1 MGHGVRFQH
10 RSSGQA
16 WIAELPKYALALV
29 RNPVPA
35 KPRVYLSQRPE
46 RANVPVDPS
55 ELLTRPDFLNGD
67 VDVIETPTAVPPGPV
82 PGGIAT
88 IERYAPE
95 KVRVRVETSQPAVLI
110 LLDAFDTGWTATL
123 DHNTPM
129 PIHRANAL
137 VRAVIVPEGV
147 HTVTFQYD
155 TPPRRVGTAASLVG
169 GALFLAMRARA
180 RWQRL
185 GPPTARP

>member
-46 RANVPVDPS
+46 RANVPVDPT

-67 VDVIETPTAVPPGPV
+67 VDEIETPTAVPPGPV

-95 KVRVRVETSQPAVLI
+95 EVRVRVETSQPAVLI
-110 LLDAFDTGWTATL
+110 LLDASDTGWTPTL
-123 DHNTPM
+123 DPTTPR
-129 PIHRANAL
+129 PSPRASA
-137 VRAVIVPEGV
+137 RGRTRIVPA
-147 HTVTFQYD
+147 D
-155 TPPRRVGTAASLVG
+155 
-169 GALFLAMRARA
+169 
-180 RWQRL
+180 
-185 GPPTARP
+185 